1 MEIVKN
7 VKKIG
12 SEIEKSVEQG
22 IEKVGEV
29 LDNVASHLPF
39 LNLAKK
45 ENGNFH
51 VEIDM
56 PGIKKEDI
64 TIDVDGNLLI
74 VSGVR
79 RMKKELTKDNYYL
92 CESAFGRIERRLTL
106 PDGVDRDKISA
117 ELKDGQLVIDL
128 EKEAKLKTKSI
139 TIK

>member
-22 IEKVGEV
+22 IEKAGEV
-29 LDNVASHLPF
+29 LGNVASHLPF